1 MRRFAVLAVTLLLLV
16 SMVCGVALAGDE
28 DLPVPKR
35 RYRIGFSN
43 GEMSNPWRWA
53 FVDSM
58 QQWANKYRNIGP
70 GIEYVWTNAGNDS
83 AKQLMDCENLLAMG
97 IDLLIVSPN
106 QDEPLDPVIDM
117 ATAANVPLIVVDRSL
132 IRKPGVGTYV
142 ANITQNYALSGAYQ
156 AVYALEWLK
165 ARYGEYKGNIVEIQG
180 IIGSSP
186 TTDEYVGIRS
196 ILKHYPDVKIIA
208 TAEGGYS
215 QVGGRKVM
223 EDFLQ
228 RFGPGEIDLVICYN
242 DAEALGAIEA
252 IEAAGRTELLEGRIL
267 GKDQMV
273 TFVEELLKGRGL
285 MTTECPPDY
294 GMYAITTAIRYLNGE
309 EIPQMV
315 YLPLRNWE
323 NPHGPVHLV
332 PADNVEEILKK
343 HIKFAK
349 DRKLALIPPE
359 AGDFEALTVDLTRW
373 KGYEDVMEY
382 TKTRVFPNDITDLQ
396 NVK

>member
-1 MRRFAVLAVTLLLLV
+1 MKRWAVVAVACLLV
-16 SMVCGVALAGDE
+16 FGMVLGTLAASE
-28 DLPVPKR
+28 NLPVPKK

-43 GEMSNPWRWA
+43 GEMSNSWRWA

-58 QQWANKYRNIGP
+58 QEWAHKFRNIGP
-70 GIEYVWTNAGNDS
+70 GIDYVWTNAGNDS

-97 IDLLIVSPN
+97 VDILIVSPN

-117 ATAANVPLIVVDRSL
+117 CTAAGVPLIVIDRSL
-132 IRKPGVGTYV
+132 VRQPGVGTYV

-156 AVYALEWLK
+156 AAYALEWLK
-165 ARYGEYKGNIVEIQG
+165 AKYGAYKGNIVEIQG
-180 IIGSSP
+180 IIGASP
-186 TTDEYVGIRS
+186 TTDEYVGIRA

-215 QVGGRKVM
+215 QVGGRQVM

-228 RFGPGEIDLVICYN
+228 RFGPGQIDLVICYN

-252 IEAAGRTELLEGRIL
+252 IEAAGRRELLDGRIL
-267 GKDQMV
+267 GKDQQV
-273 TFVEELLKGRGL
+273 TFVEQILAGRGL
-285 MTTECPPDY
+285 MTTECPPYY
-294 GMYAITTAIRYLNGE
+294 GPYAIPTAIRYLNGE
-309 EIPQMV
+309 QIPKLIH
-315 YLPLRNWE
+315 LPLRNWE
-323 NPHGPVHLV
+323 NPRGPVNLV
-332 PADNVEEILKK
+332 PAKNMEEILKR

-349 DRKLALIPPE
+349 DKRLALIPPE

-382 TKTRVFPNDITDLQ
+382 TRTRTFPKGIKDLQ
-396 NVK
+396 NM